1 MEDSEDAIAR
11 DLDLVS
17 RLSAVPMILRVIS
30 QVTDMGYSVVARVS
44 DEHWVAC
51 AVKDDI
57 GFNLPPGGRLQ
68 VETTLCREVRADR
81 VAVVI
86 DDVDRDPVYRGHHT
100 PAMYGLKSYI
110 SVPIVLE
117 GGEYFG
123 NLCAIDSRPRQLSA
137 PQTLDMF
144 KLFAELIAR
153 QLDAERRHMA
163 TGTALADAR
172 ATGELR
178 EQFIAVLGHDL
189 RNPLSAIGAIGHMLT
204 RPGQPM
210 DVPTLGQR
218 LINSTR
224 RMSALIDDVLD
235 FARGRLGG
243 GLEVQLRT
251 EVALEAL
258 LSQVVAEL
266 QIAHEGRVIVP
277 SIDVS
282 RTIVCDSARLQQLL
296 SNLVKNALTHG
307 LPESPVMVDVAVER
321 AAVPGGQEQLL
332 IAVHNLGEAIPPE
345 QLRKVTEPYWRPA
358 GARPGQGLGLGLYI
372 CAQIVRA
379 HAGTLHV
386 SSTAEAGTRFTAT
399 LPLNPHA

>member
-11 DLDLVS
+11 DLALVS
-17 RLSAVPMILRVIS
+17 RLSAVPMILRVVS

-44 DEHWVAC
+44 EQHWVAC

-57 GFNLPPGGRLQ
+57 GFNLPPGGRLKI
-68 VETTLCREVRADR
+68 ETTLCREVRAER

-86 DDVDRDPVYRGHHT
+86 DDVDRDPTYRDHHT

-117 GGEYFG
+117 DGEYFG
-123 NLCAIDSRPRQLSA
+123 NLCAIDSRPRHLSA

-153 QLDAERRHMA
+153 QLDAERRHVA

-172 ATGELR
+172 AVGELR

-189 RNPLSAIGAIGHMLT
+189 RNPLSSIGAIGHVLT

-224 RMSALIDDVLD
+224 RMSAMIDDVLD

-243 GLEVQLRT
+243 GLEIRLQP

-266 QIAHEGRVIVP
+266 QIAHEGRVIVSNIEVP
-277 SIDVS
+277 GAV
-282 RTIVCDSARLQQLL
+282 VCDSARIQQLL

-307 LPESPVMVDVAVER
+307 APDSPVTVQVTVVSAPDQGKRLV
-321 AAVPGGQEQLL
+321 LS
-332 IAVHNLGEAIPPE
+332 VHNEGDPIPPE

-358 GARPGQGLGLGLYI
+358 GAKPGQGLGLGLYI
-372 CAQIVRA
+372 CTQIA
-379 HAGTLHV
+379 HAHGGSLAV
-386 SSTAEAGTRFTAT
+386 SSTQVGGTTFRVEVPGA
-399 LPLNPHA
+399 H